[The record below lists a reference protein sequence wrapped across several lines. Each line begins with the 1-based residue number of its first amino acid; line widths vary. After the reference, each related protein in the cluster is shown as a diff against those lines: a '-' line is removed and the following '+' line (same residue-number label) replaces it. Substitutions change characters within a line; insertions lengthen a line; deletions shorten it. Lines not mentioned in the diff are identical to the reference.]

1 MLEDESLLILK
12 FTEFEEKVIK
22 ILEAKQVVDKE
33 FNAIQKSYEDELKE
47 LERRERD
54 CIEEEIRISNENNQ
68 LITANKKLK
77 LHKSSEVEQFL
88 NYIIELGIATG
99 NLKDKFKG
107 KRNIADCLNFTK
119 ETLDVLSEKERL
131 INNYINEIEM
141 IEITGD
147 KKLIH
152 DIEVDRKKANKRDKQ
167 LMIKQKQD
175 QIDNMKRQ
183 KAVERAQR
191 VVIKGRKVPKDYPI
205 LKEKKKKTNDDGQNE
220 FDDYAMLHYSSD
232 ENN

>member
-1 MLEDESLLILK
+1 MTEDLERTIKIICLLKSYGSFVHKVLGLPFVFDSIPEIDSRERNFEVMADCILKNYEKMKIGGRPTMLEDESLLILK

-99 NLKDKFKG
+99 
-107 KRNIADCLNFTK
+107 
-119 ETLDVLSEKERL
+119 
-131 INNYINEIEM
+131 
-141 IEITGD
+141 
-147 KKLIH
+147 
-152 DIEVDRKKANKRDKQ
+152 DRKS
-167 LMIKQKQD
+167 
-175 QIDNMKRQ
+175 
-183 KAVERAQR
+183 
-191 VVIKGRKVPKDYPI
+191 VV
-205 LKEKKKKTNDDGQNE
+205 
-220 FDDYAMLHYSSD
+220 
-232 ENN
+232 

>member
-1 MLEDESLLILK
+1 MILK

-22 ILEAKQVVDKE
+22 ILETKQIVDKE
-33 FNAIQKSYEDELKE
+33 FTAIQKSYEDELKE
-47 LERRERD
+47 LQRREKD
-54 CIEEEIRISNENNQ
+54 CLEEEIRISAENNQ
-68 LITANKKLK
+68 MIAANKKLK
-77 LHKSSEVEQFL
+77 TQRSSEVEQYL
-88 NYIIELGIATG
+88 NYIIELGIETG

-107 KRNIADCLNFTK
+107 KRNIIDCLNFTK
-119 ETLDVLSEKERL
+119 ETLDVLAEKERL
-131 INNYINEIEM
+131 INGYINEIEM
-141 IEITGD
+141 IEVVGD

-152 DIEVDRKKANKRDKQ
+152 DIEIDRKKANKRDKQ

-183 KAVERAQR
+183 RAVERAQR

-205 LKEKKKKTNDDGQNE
+205 LKEKKKKKKDDGANE